1 MFNIELVQIEKI
13 KKETARLIFP
23 PFSFFLVFMQI
34 HPKKCM
40 ICSAVKLIKILIIC
54 KIMQK
59 SLIISFSTIK
69 IVGVI
74 AIECMYGFFKGPLK
88 KRRGRIAE
96 WRCQLVVIELILTGN
111 RKHQQWEE
119 CVQSAEWSLILP
131 GIFSALRS
139 TVMMCPIDEQKKK
152 RKKRAENYK
161 MTMQFVKKLQFLVRK
176 CGKSQRNIRSD
187 NSGQRSVKWSRPE
200 MVGSRAITTTAV
212 YCIRVEHHQTCWL
225 RLVCE
230 Y

>member
-1 MFNIELVQIEKI
+1 
-13 KKETARLIFP
+13 
-23 PFSFFLVFMQI
+23 
-34 HPKKCM
+34 
-40 ICSAVKLIKILIIC
+40 
-54 KIMQK
+54 MQK

-139 TVMMCPIDEQKKK
+139 TVMMCPIDEQKQK
-152 RKKRAENYK
+152 RKKRA
-161 MTMQFVKKLQFLVRK
+161 KKLQNDNAICLEAAIPGSKVRQK
-176 CGKSQRNIRSD
+176 PK
-187 NSGQRSVKWSRPE
+187 
-200 MVGSRAITTTAV
+200 
-212 YCIRVEHHQTCWL
+212 EH
-225 RLVCE
+225 
-230 Y
+230 